1 MKYNKLLKSHKT
13 YGTNE
18 EDIIKRQGYEKVLE
32 NVVIAPW
39 WSHTIFEKFSTNIE
53 KVGDK
58 VYNISGEGFAFSFIE
73 LKNIGAPVIVDAVLN
88 LGVTKCKKIIF
99 IGSAGALNM
108 DIKIGDL
115 AIPTYSY
122 CGVGACRYL
131 NDNLEDDFET
141 KDYPSNE
148 LLNDLIEILEDNNY
162 KYHKVKNYSVDT
174 IFAQFP
180 HINHIK
186 YMGSQTIEMETSSL
200 FRCAK
205 IINAE
210 AVAIFCISDN
220 TIENKSLYS
229 GRSLEDK
236 KSKHKAR
243 DEMIPEIVIKL
254 LKKNN

>member
-1 MKYNKLLKSHKT
+1 MEYNELLKSHKR

-18 EDIIKRQGYEKVLE
+18 EDIIKRQGYEKMLE

-39 WSHTIFEKFSTNIE
+39 WSHTIFEKLSINIE

-73 LKNIGAPVIVDAVLN
+73 LKNIGASVIVDAVLN
-88 LGVTKCKKIIF
+88 LGVTKCKKIVF

-115 AIPTYSY
+115 AVPIYSY

-141 KDYPSNE
+141 KDYPSE
-148 LLNDLIEILEDNNY
+148 KLLNDLSEILDNNNY
-162 KYHKVKNYSVDT
+162 EYHRVKNYSVDT

-180 HINHIK
+180 HIDYIK
-186 YMGSQTIEMETSSL
+186 DIGSQTIEMETSSL

-236 KSKHKAR
+236 KAKHKTR
-243 DEMIPEIVIKL
+243 DEIIPEIVIKL
-254 LKKNN
+254 LNK